1 MMPGVTG
8 IEVCQQIKAHS
19 KWQAVPIIMVTA
31 LNTREDLARCLQAGA
46 DDFIGKPVNA
56 IELRARV
63 HSMLRIKQQHD
74 RIQSFTKLQRN
85 TITLLSENLQALRSN
100 LALSLPHELR
110 TPLNGIMGAIAL
122 LIDDGIDE
130 MDSESIHELLDLS
143 YRSACRLE
151 TLTQRFVNYL
161 ALELASTALQDKTDD
176 DVLMTDDASSSMFI
190 AHIAQTIAAQNGN
203 GLMIWFVCVDAIDVA
218 VPQEHLDWI
227 VSELVDNA
235 FKFSQPTTA
244 VTVRSESRDGRLH
257 LWVTDQG
264 QGMTHKQIASIGAFM
279 QFERLA
285 HEQQGAG
292 LGLKIVQ
299 KAVEL
304 YSGRLLITSL
314 YQQKTTVYLT
324 LPLKS
329 SNLQP
334 EKLPPEAFETLVI

>member
-1 MMPGVTG
+1 M
-8 IEVCQQIKAHS
+8 
-19 KWQAVPIIMVTA
+19 
-31 LNTREDLARCLQAGA
+31 
-46 DDFIGKPVNA
+46 
-56 IELRARV
+56 
-63 HSMLRIKQQHD
+63 
-74 RIQSFTKLQRN
+74 
-85 TITLLSENLQALRSN
+85 
-100 LALSLPHELR
+100 
-110 TPLNGIMGAIAL
+110 
-122 LIDDGIDE
+122 
-130 MDSESIHELLDLS
+130 
-143 YRSACRLE
+143 
-151 TLTQRFVNYL
+151 TQRFLNYL

-176 DVLMTDDASSSMFI
+176 DRLMTDASSSSKSI
-190 AHIAQTIAAQNGN
+190 ARIAKTIAEERERAND
-203 GLMIWFVCVDAIDVA
+203 LVCQVDTIKVA

-235 FKFSQPTTA
+235 FKFSQPTTT

-264 QGMTHKQIASIGAFM
+264 QGMTHKQIASIGTFM

-304 YSGRLLITSL
+304 YGDRLLITSL

-334 EKLPPEAFETLVI
+334 EKLPPEAFEPLVLSEADA